1 MEDWALIRQL
11 QRVEGLSQAAIARRL
26 SLSRNT
32 VAKAIRSTDPPS
44 YHRRPP
50 VEGAFS
56 EVEAA
61 VRDLLGRFPSMPT
74 AVLAERVGWTG
85 SRSWFYANVARL
97 RPGYRLA
104 DPADRLIHH
113 PGEQIQ
119 CDLWFPGR
127 LIPDHAGVARDF
139 PVLVMVASHS
149 RYASAVVLPSRR
161 TGDLL
166 AGMWWCLAEGFSA
179 VPRQLLWDN
188 EAGIGR
194 GGKLAE
200 GVAGFCGALG
210 VRLVQARPYDPETK
224 GVVERFNGYLATSFL
239 PGRTFAAPGDF
250 QDQLT
255 GWLVIA
261 NQRTHRTT
269 RTRPVQAMA
278 AERNTMGPLPPV
290 DPVYGHRFTTRLPR
304 DYFVTAG
311 GAAYSVHPGAIGR
324 LVEVV
329 VDLHTVTVTCA
340 GRTVAA
346 HQRAWGSGAT
356 VTDPAHVAAAAAMR
370 RTHQAAATAGTTG
383 TGRSGQVEV
392 ADLGVYDRLFG
403 IEVA

>member
-1 MEDWALIRQL
+1 
-11 QRVEGLSQAAIARRL
+11 
-26 SLSRNT
+26 
-32 VAKAIRSTDPPS
+32 
-44 YHRRPP
+44 
-50 VEGAFS
+50 
-56 EVEAA
+56 
-61 VRDLLGRFPSMPT
+61 MPT
-74 AVLAERVGWTG
+74 AVLAERVGWEG

-97 RPGYRLA
+97 RPGYRVA

-166 AGMWWCLAEGFSA
+166 AGMWWCLAAGFSA

-239 PGRTFAAPGDF
+239 PGRTFTAPGDF
-250 QDQLT
+250 QAQLT
-255 GWLVIA
+255 DWLVLA

-356 VTDPAHVAAAAAMR
+356 VTDPVHVAAAAAMR
-370 RTHQAAATAGTTG
+370 RAHQAETAAGTPG
-383 TGRSGQVEV
+383 TDRSRQVEV

>member
-1 MEDWALIRQL
+1 VITVEDWALIRQL
-11 QRVEGLSQAAIARRL
+11 HRVEGLSQAAIARKL

-32 VAKAIRSTDPPS
+32 VAKAIRSADPPG
-44 YHRRPP
+44 YRRRPP

-74 AVLAERVGWTG
+74 AVIAERVGWTG

-97 RPGYRLA
+97 RPGYQLA
-104 DPADRLIHH
+104 DPADRLVHH

-149 RYASAVVLPSRR
+149 RYATAVLLPTRR

-166 AGMWWCLAEGFSA
+166 AGMWWCLAEGFGA

-200 GVAGFCGALG
+200 GVAAFCGALG
-210 VRLVQARPYDPETK
+210 VRLVQARPYDP
-224 GVVERFNGYLATSFL
+224 SDQ
-239 PGRTFAAPGDF
+239 GR
-250 QDQLT
+250 
-255 GWLVIA
+255 
-261 NQRTHRTT
+261 
-269 RTRPVQAMA
+269 
-278 AERNTMGPLPPV
+278 
-290 DPVYGHRFTTRLPR
+290 
-304 DYFVTAG
+304 G
-311 GAAYSVHPGAIGR
+311 GAVQWVPGHLVLARAYLQHPG
-324 LVEVV
+324 
-329 VDLHTVTVTCA
+329 
-340 GRTVAA
+340 
-346 HQRAWGSGAT
+346 
-356 VTDPAHVAAAAAMR
+356 
-370 RTHQAAATAGTTG
+370 
-383 TGRSGQVEV
+383 
-392 ADLGVYDRLFG
+392 
-403 IEVA
+403 